1 MQKKAQNLVLFV
13 VIPYLT
19 ENQQSNKAT
28 TLLVITNNTYN
39 SQNTLCCPQKIS
51 VLKGKELLYIDNV
64 FNAWTY
70 GLLTVMRG
78 VSGEV

>member
-1 MQKKAQNLVLFV
+1 MLFD
-13 VIPYLT
+13 VISYLA
-19 ENQQSNKAT
+19 ENQQYNKAT

-64 FNAWTY
+64 DNARTY
-70 GLLTVMRG
+70 GLLTEMRRVG
-78 VSGEV
+78 GEV